1 MAFIRSQN
9 NGLKRGMGATIRAS
23 GAVGM
28 FFYDK
33 LVHFVIIHHYN
44 FSAFSIYIILQS
56 KNILKKRATA
66 SAREDSKAEL
76 QHGSNH

>member
-28 FFYDK
+28 FFTQVCSLCDNSSICT
-33 LVHFVIIHHYN
+33 VQFVC
-44 FSAFSIYIILQS
+44 FSIYSILQS
-56 KNILKKRATA
+56 KNIF
-66 SAREDSKAEL
+66 
-76 QHGSNH
+76 